1 MSPPPSSH
9 VASIFNSGRVSGC
22 IVRSICVHP
31 FVVIFFYRGFDG
43 GYLVGCVEQAGKDG
57 KLEKFE
63 IPAKIKLL
71 HEPWTPETNLVTAAM
86 KLKRENVRKTFAD
99 DLKALYS

>member
-1 MSPPPSSH
+1 M
-9 VASIFNSGRVSGC
+9 
-22 IVRSICVHP
+22 
-31 FVVIFFYRGFDG
+31 
-43 GYLVGCVEQAGKDG
+43 GYVEQAGKDG

-63 IPAKIKLL
+63 IPSKIKLL